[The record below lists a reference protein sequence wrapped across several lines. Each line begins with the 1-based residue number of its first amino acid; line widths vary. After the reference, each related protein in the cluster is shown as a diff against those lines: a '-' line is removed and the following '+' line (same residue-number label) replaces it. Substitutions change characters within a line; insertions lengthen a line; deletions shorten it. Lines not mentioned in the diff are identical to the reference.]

1 MTATITRRMDTGS
14 VARGARRLRRA
25 LVAAGLV
32 SLAAAPVLSVATSGP
47 AAAATAP
54 TSHTLNLSFL
64 QDPGQPP
71 DPDVYYAGE
80 GLLLTRNLYQGLLQ
94 YKAGTAD
101 KVVEPQLATSWTVS
115 KDGLTY
121 TFQLRHG
128 VTFHDGTP
136 FTSAAIAPDFA
147 RRAAVDGG
155 PAYMVSDVASV
166 ATPNP
171 YEAVITLKTPN
182 TAFLDYL
189 ASPYGPVMESPTA
202 LAANAG
208 ADNDQTYL
216 ETHDIGTGP
225 YTLTESKVGVM
236 YQMKEFPQ
244 YWGAKPYYTT
254 INMPVIDNLS
264 TEEIEFNDGQI
275 DAILHDLT
283 TSAIAQYTHNSKV
296 SVYNLPTLESETAY
310 VNENKGFLTTKQNRL
325 DLIEAVNSQALVAG
339 VFPGRATLPKQAGP
353 NGLLPPQY
361 GKQNIP
367 YDPSKLQK
375 LVKTLPSSEKTFT
388 VGYDTG
394 APDDQLLAEDIG
406 AELQADGLS
415 TKVVGYQT
423 SEIYA
428 SVGSATTA
436 AQASQPNMLIDY
448 FWPDTYNP
456 YTWTHINFD
465 PTGGLEY
472 LSCNVPNEEVL
483 DNQAVA
489 TGSDADYNKV
499 VENAVNSGCWLNI
512 ADKDDT
518 MVAQPWLKGIPQSH
532 IVADPEMLN
541 LATLHPGS

>member
-1 MTATITRRMDTGS
+1 MIGRFIQRVGAGRATT
-14 VARGARRLRRA
+14 LRRTLLSAA
-25 LVAAGLV
+25 LF
-32 SLAAAPVLSVATSGP
+32 SLGAAPVLSVATSSP
-47 AAAATAP
+47 ATAASFP

-80 GLLLTRNLYQGLLQ
+80 GLLLTRNLYQGLLT
-94 YKAGTAD
+94 YKSGTA
-101 KVVEPQLATSWTVS
+101 KRVLEPELATSWS
-115 KDGLTY
+115 LSSNGLTY
-121 TFQLRHG
+121 TFHLRHG
-128 VTFHDGTP
+128 VLFHDGTP
-136 FTSAAIAPDFA
+136 FTSAAIEPSFA

-166 ATPNP
+166 QTPDP
-171 YEAVITLKTPN
+171 YTAIITLTTPN
-182 TAFLDYL
+182 TAFLDLL
-189 ASPYGPVMESPTA
+189 ASPYGPAMESPTA

-208 ADNDQTYL
+208 SDHDQTYL

-225 YTLTESKVGVM
+225 YTLTEAKVGVA
-236 YQMKEFPQ
+236 YQLKAFPQ
-244 YWGAKPYYTT
+244 YWGPKPYYTT
-254 INMPVIDNLS
+254 VNLPVIDNLS
-264 TEEIEFNDGQI
+264 TEEIEFNEGQI

-283 TSAIAQYTHNSKV
+283 TSAIAQYTKNSKV
-296 SVYNLPTLESETAY
+296 SVYNLPTLQSETAY
-310 VNENKGFLTTKQNRL
+310 VNENKGFLTNKQNRL
-325 DLIEAVNSQALVAG
+325 DLIEAINSQALVAG
-339 VFPGRATLPKQAGP
+339 VFPGRATVPKQAGP
-353 NGLLPPQY
+353 NGLLPANY

-428 SVGSATTA
+428 SVGSASTA

-448 FWPDTYNP
+448 FWPDTYNT
-456 YTWTHINFD
+456 YTWTHISFD
-465 PTGGLEY
+465 PSGGLEY
-472 LSCNVPNEEVL
+472 MSCNVPGEAAL
-483 DNQAVA
+483 DDTAVQ
-489 TGSDADYNKV
+489 TGSNTDYNKV
-499 VENAVNSGCWLNI
+499 VESAVNSGCWFNI

-518 MVAQPWLKGIPQSH
+518 MVAQPWLKGIPQAH
-532 IVADPEMLN
+532 IVSQPEMLE
-541 LATLHPGS
+541 LATLHPG

>member
-1 MTATITRRMDTGS
+1 MIGRFTQGIGTGMVATRT
-14 VARGARRLRRA
+14 RRLRRA
-25 LVAAGLV
+25 LVGAALI
-32 SLAAAPVLSVATSGP
+32 SLSAAPVLSVATSGP
-47 AAAATAP
+47 AAAASFP

-94 YKAGTAD
+94 FESDTA
-101 KVVEPQLATSWTVS
+101 KRVLQPELATSWSVS
-115 KDGLTY
+115 ANGLSY
-121 TFQLRHG
+121 TLHLRHG
-128 VTFHDGTP
+128 VVFHDGTP

-147 RRAAVDGG
+147 RRAAVAGG

-166 ATPNP
+166 QTPDA
-171 YEAVITLKTPN
+171 YTAVINLTTPN
-182 TAFLDYL
+182 TAFLDFL
-189 ASPYGPVMESPTA
+189 AAPYGPVMESPTA

-208 ADNDQTYL
+208 SDNDQTYL

-225 YTLTESKVGVM
+225 YTLTESKVGVA
-236 YQMKEFPQ
+236 YQFKAFPQ
-244 YWGAKPYYTT
+244 YWGPKPYYTT

-264 TEEIEFNDGQI
+264 TEEIEFNGGQI
-275 DAILHDLT
+275 AAILHDLT

-310 VNENKGFLTTKQNRL
+310 VNENKGFLTTKANRL
-325 DLIEAVNSQALVAG
+325 ALIEAINSQALVAG
-339 VFPGRATLPKQAGP
+339 VFPGRATVPKQAGP
-353 NGLLPPQY
+353 NGLLPPQD

-367 YDPSKLQK
+367 YDPAKLQK
-375 LVKTLPSSEKTFT
+375 IVKSLPSSEKSFT

-436 AQASQPNMLIDY
+436 AEASQPNMLIDY

-465 PTGGLEY
+465 PSGGLEY
-472 LSCNVPNEEVL
+472 MSCNVSGEAAL
-483 DNQAVA
+483 DNEAVA
-489 TGSDADYNKV
+489 TGSNADYNTV
-499 VENAVNSGCWLNI
+499 VENAVNSGCWFNI

-518 MVAQPWLKGIPQSH
+518 MVAQPWLKGIPQGH
-532 IVADPEMLN
+532 IVADPEMLE
-541 LATLHPGS
+541 LAALHPG

>member
-1 MTATITRRMDTGS
+1 MIGSVTPRIPTGTATKAKRVRRGLAS
-14 VARGARRLRRA
+14 AA
-25 LVAAGLV
+25 LALLG
-32 SLAAAPVLSVATSGP
+32 AAPVISVATAAP
-47 AAAATAP
+47 AGAASFP

-64 QDPGQPP
+64 EDPGQPP

-94 YKAGTAD
+94 YKPGTA
-101 KVVEPQLATSWTVS
+101 KRVLEPELATSWTVS
-115 KDGLTY
+115 SNGLVY
-121 TFQLRHG
+121 TLKLRHG
-128 VTFHDGTP
+128 VLFHDGTP
-136 FTSAAIAPDFA
+136 FTSAAIEPDFA

-166 ATPNP
+166 QTPDLYTVVINLTTPN
-171 YEAVITLKTPN
+171 A
-182 TAFLDYL
+182 AFLDYL
-189 ASPYGPVMESPTA
+189 AAPYGPAMESPTA

-208 ADNDQTYL
+208 TDHDQTYL
-216 ETHDIGTGP
+216 QTHDIGTGP
-225 YTLTESKVGVM
+225 YTLTQAKVGVS
-236 YQMKEFPQ
+236 YQMKAFPQ
-244 YWGAKPYYTT
+244 YWGPKPYYTT
-254 INMPVIDNLS
+254 INMPVVDNLS

-283 TSAIAQYTHNSKV
+283 TSAIAQYTNNSKV

-310 VNENKGFLTTKQNRL
+310 INENKGFLTSKQARV
-325 DLIEAVNSQALVAG
+325 DLTEAINAKALLAG

-353 NGLLPPQY
+353 NGLLPAAD

-367 YDPSKLQK
+367 YDPTKLEN
-375 LVKTLPSSEKTFT
+375 LVKKLPSSQKSFT

-406 AELQADGLS
+406 AELQADGLK

-428 SVGSATTA
+428 SVGSASTA

-472 LSCNVPNEEVL
+472 LSCNVPGEAAL
-483 DNQAVA
+483 DDQAVE
-489 TGSDADYNKV
+489 TGSNSAYNKV
-499 VENAVNSGCWLNI
+499 VENAVSSGCWYNI

-532 IVADPEMLN
+532 IVADPEMLP
-541 LATLHPGS
+541 LAGLHPG

>member
-1 MTATITRRMDTGS
+1 MIGKVTARIPGDTTTRAKR
-14 VARGARRLRRA
+14 VWRG
-25 LVAAGLV
+25 
-32 SLAAAPVLSVATSGP
+32 LASAVLCLLGAAPVISVATAAP
-47 AAAATAP
+47 AGASSFP

-64 QDPGQPP
+64 EDPGQPP

-94 YKAGTAD
+94 YKAGTA
-101 KVVEPQLATSWTVS
+101 KRVLEPQLATSWTVS
-115 KDGLTY
+115 KSGLVY
-121 TFQLRHG
+121 TLKLRHG
-128 VTFHDGTP
+128 VVFHDGTP
-136 FTSAAIAPDFA
+136 FTSAAIEPAFA

-166 ATPNP
+166 QTPDPYTVVINLTTPNS
-171 YEAVITLKTPN
+171 
-182 TAFLDYL
+182 AFLDYL
-189 ASPYGPVMESPTA
+189 AAPYGPVMESPTA

-208 ADNDQTYL
+208 SDHDQTYL

-236 YQMKEFPQ
+236 YQMKAFAQ
-244 YWGAKPYYTT
+244 YWGPKPYYTT
-254 INMPVIDNLS
+254 INMPVVDNLS

-275 DAILHDLT
+275 DAVLHDLT
-283 TSAIAQYTHNSKV
+283 TSAIAQYTNSSKV
-296 SVYNLPTLESETAY
+296 KVYNLPTLESETAY
-310 VNENKGFLTTKQNRL
+310 VNENKGFLTSKSARL
-325 DLIEAVNSQALVAG
+325 DLIEAIDAKALVAG

-353 NGLLPPQY
+353 NGLLPPQF

-367 YDPSKLQK
+367 YDPSKLEK
-375 LVKTLPSSEKTFT
+375 LVKALPSSKRTFT

-394 APDDQLLAEDIG
+394 APDDQLLAEQIG

-436 AQASQPNMLIDY
+436 AQNSQPNMLIDY

-465 PTGGLEY
+465 PSGGLEY
-472 LSCNVPNEEVL
+472 LSCNVPGEAAL
-483 DNQAVA
+483 DDQAVA
-489 TGSDADYNKV
+489 TGSDSDYNKV
-499 VENAVNSGCWLNI
+499 VENAVESGCWYNI

-541 LATLHPGS
+541 LATLHPG

>member
-1 MTATITRRMDTGS
+1 MIGRTIHRMQAGTAGTRAGRS
-14 VARGARRLRRA
+14 RRLIVAGA
-25 LVAAGLV
+25 L
-32 SLAAAPVLSVATSGP
+32 SLLTAAPVMSVASSSP
-47 AAAATAP
+47 AGAASFP

-80 GLLLTRNLYQGLLQ
+80 GLLLTRNMYQGLLQ
-94 YKAGTAD
+94 YKSDTP
-101 KVVEPQLATSWTVS
+101 KRVLQPELATSWAVS
-115 KDGLTY
+115 KNGLVY
-121 TFQLRHG
+121 TLQLRHG

-155 PAYMVSDVASV
+155 PAYQVADVASV
-166 ATPNP
+166 TTPGP
-171 YEAVITLKTPN
+171 YTAVITLKTPN

-225 YTLTESKVGVM
+225 YTLTEAKVGVM
-236 YQMKEFPQ
+236 YQMKAFPQ
-244 YWGAKPYYTT
+244 YWGPKPYYTT

-296 SVYNLPTLESETAY
+296 SVYDLPTLESETAY
-310 VNENKGFLTTKQNRL
+310 INENKGFLTTKQNRQ
-325 DLIEAVNSQALVAG
+325 DLLEAINSQALVAG

-353 NGLLPPQY
+353 NGLLPPKY

-367 YDPSKLQK
+367 YDPAKLQK
-375 LVKTLPSSEKTFT
+375 LVKSLPSSEKTFT

-428 SVGSATTA
+428 SVGSASTA

-448 FWPDTYNP
+448 FWPDTYNT
-456 YTWTHINFD
+456 YTWTHISFD
-465 PTGGLEY
+465 PSGGLEY
-472 LSCNVPNEEVL
+472 MSCNVPGEAAL
-483 DNQAVA
+483 DDTAVA
-489 TGSDADYNKV
+489 TGSNAAYDKV
-499 VENAVNSGCWLNI
+499 VENAVSSGCWFNI

-518 MVAQPWLKGIPQSH
+518 MVAQPWLKGIPQAH
-532 IVADPEMLN
+532 IVADPEMLE
-541 LATLHPGS
+541 LAGLHPG

>member
-1 MTATITRRMDTGS
+1 MIRRSTNRTSTSLVKKGVRRVMAT
-14 VARGARRLRRA
+14 GAL
-25 LVAAGLV
+25 L
-32 SLAAAPVLSVATSGP
+32 SLAAAPVLSMASAAP
-47 AAAATAP
+47 ASAASFP

-80 GLLLTRNLYQGLLQ
+80 GLLLTRNMYQGLLQ
-94 YKAGTAD
+94 YKAGTA
-101 KVVEPQLATSWTVS
+101 KRVLIPELATSWSVS

-121 TFQLRHG
+121 TLHLRHG
-128 VTFHDGTP
+128 VLFHDGTP

-147 RRAAVDGG
+147 RRTAVAGG
-155 PAYMVSDVASV
+155 PSYMVAGVASV
-166 ATPNP
+166 ATPDP
-171 YEAVITLKTPN
+171 YTAVITLKAPN
-182 TAFLDYL
+182 SAFLDFL

-225 YTLTESKVGVM
+225 YTLSEAKVGVM
-236 YQMKEFPQ
+236 YQMKAFPQ
-244 YWGAKPYYTT
+244 YWGPKPYYTT

-275 DAILHDLT
+275 DAILHDMT
-283 TSAIAQYTHNSKV
+283 TSVIAQYTHSSKV
-296 SVYNLPTLESETAY
+296 KVYNLPTLESETAY
-310 VNENKGFLTTKQNRL
+310 LNENKGFLTTAKARL
-325 DLIEAVNSQALVAG
+325 DVDEAINATSLVAG
-339 VFPGRATLPKQAGP
+339 VFPGRGTVAKQAGP
-353 NGLLPPQY
+353 TGLLPAAD

-367 YDPSKLQK
+367 YDPSKLKK
-375 LVKTLPSSEKTFT
+375 LVASLPASQRNFT

-415 TKVVGYQT
+415 TKVQGYQT

-428 SVGSATTA
+428 SVGSTSA
-436 AQASQPNMLIDY
+436 AAETSQPNMLIDY
-448 FWPDTYNP
+448 FWPDTYNT

-465 PTGGLEY
+465 PSGGLEY
-472 LSCNVPNEEVL
+472 LSCNVPGEAAL
-483 DNQAVA
+483 DTQAVT
-489 TGSDADYNKV
+489 TGSIATYNKV
-499 VENAVNSGCWLNI
+499 VEHAVSSGCWFNI

-518 MVAQPWLKGIPQSH
+518 MVGQPWLEGIPQGH
-532 IVADPEMLN
+532 IVADPEMLM
-541 LATLHPGS
+541 LAGLHPG

>member
-1 MTATITRRMDTGS
+1 MTARITRRMHTGS
-14 VARGARRLRRA
+14 VAKGARGLRRA
-25 LVAAGLV
+25 LVSAGLV
-32 SLAAAPVLSVATSGP
+32 SLAAAPVLSVATSAP
-47 AAAATAP
+47 AAAASFP

-94 YKAGTAD
+94 YKSDTA
-101 KVVEPQLATSWTVS
+101 KRVLEPELATSWSVS
-115 KDGLTY
+115 KNGLVY

-128 VTFHDGTP
+128 VLFHDGTP

-155 PAYMVSDVASV
+155 PAYQVADVASV
-166 ATPNP
+166 TTPGL
-171 YEAVITLKTPN
+171 YTAVITLKTPN

-202 LAANAG
+202 LAANTG
-208 ADNDQTYL
+208 TDNDQTYL

-225 YTLTESKVGVM
+225 YTLTEAKVGVM
-236 YQMKEFPQ
+236 YQMKAYPQ
-244 YWGAKPYYTT
+244 YWGPKPYYTT

-283 TSAIAQYTHNSKV
+283 TSAIAQYKSNPKV
-296 SVYNLPTLESETAY
+296 SVYDLPTLESETAY
-310 VNENKGFLTTKQNRL
+310 VNENKGFLTTAKNRL
-325 DLIEAVNSQALVAG
+325 DLLEAINAKALVAG
-339 VFPGRATLPKQAGP
+339 VFPGRATVAKQAGP
-353 NGLLPPQY
+353 NGLLPPQD
-361 GKQNIP
+361 GKQDIP
-367 YDPSKLQK
+367 YDPTKLQK
-375 LVKTLPSSEKTFT
+375 LVKSLPSSERNFT

-423 SEIYA
+423 SEIYGA
-428 SVGSATTA
+428 VGSASTA
-436 AQASQPNMLIDY
+436 ASASQPNMLIDY
-448 FWPDTYNP
+448 FWPDTYNT
-456 YTWTHINFD
+456 YTWTHISFD

-472 LSCNVPNEEVL
+472 MSCNVPGEAAL
-483 DNQAVA
+483 DTEAVT
-489 TGSDADYNKV
+489 TGSDAVYNEVAEK
-499 VENAVNSGCWLNI
+499 AVQSGCWFNI

-518 MVAQPWLKGIPQSH
+518 MVAQPWLKGIPQVH
-532 IVADPEMLN
+532 IVADPEMLE
-541 LATLHPGS
+541 LDGLHPG

>member
-1 MTATITRRMDTGS
+1 MIGSHTTVGKMARRVILSGALMALAATPVLAVATAT
-14 VARGARRLRRA
+14 
-25 LVAAGLV
+25 
-32 SLAAAPVLSVATSGP
+32 P
-47 AAAATAP
+47 AAAASYP

-80 GLLLTRNLYQGLLQ
+80 GLLLTRNMYQGLLQ
-94 YKAGTAD
+94 YKAGTA
-101 KVVEPQLATSWTVS
+101 KRVLIPELATSWTVS
-115 KDGLTY
+115 PNGLTY

-128 VTFHDGTP
+128 VLFHDGTP

-166 ATPNP
+166 ATPSP
-171 YEAVITLKTPN
+171 YTAVITLKTPN
-182 TAFLDYL
+182 TAFLDFV

-208 ADNDQTYL
+208 SDNDQTYL

-225 YTLTESKVGVM
+225 YTLTEAKVGVA
-236 YQMKEFPQ
+236 YQMKAFPQ
-244 YWGAKPYYTT
+244 YWGPKPYYTT
-254 INMPVIDNLS
+254 INMPVIDDLS

-275 DAILHDLT
+275 DAILHDMT
-283 TSAIAQYTHNSKV
+283 TSVIAQYTHNPKV

-310 VNENKGFLTTKQNRL
+310 LNENKGFLTTAAARL
-325 DLIEAVNSQALVAG
+325 DVDEAIDAPSLVAG
-339 VFPGRATLPKQAGP
+339 IFPGRATVAKQAGP
-353 NGLLPPQY
+353 TGLLPTQY

-367 YDPSKLQK
+367 YDPSKLKK
-375 LVKTLPSSEKTFT
+375 LVASLPASQRTFV

-406 AELQADGLS
+406 AEFHALGLA

-423 SEIYA
+423 SEIYSA
-428 SVGSATTA
+428 VGSASTA
-436 AQASQPNMLIDY
+436 AGASQPNVLIDY
-448 FWPDTYNP
+448 FWPDTYNT

-472 LSCNVPNEEVL
+472 LSCNVPGEAAL
-483 DNQAVA
+483 DNQAVE
-489 TGSDADYNKV
+489 TGSLATFNKV
-499 VENAVNSGCWLNI
+499 VEHAVGSGCWFNI

-518 MVAQPWLKGIPQSH
+518 MVGQPWLKGIPQGH
-532 IVADPEMLN
+532 IVADPEMLM
-541 LATLHPGS
+541 LAGLHPG

>member
-1 MTATITRRMDTGS
+1 MIGRFIQK
-14 VARGARRLRRA
+14 VRGATPATGLGRG
-25 LVAAGLV
+25 LVSAALV
-32 SLAAAPVLSVATSGP
+32 SLAAVPVLSVATTAP
-47 AAAATAP
+47 AAAAAVP
-54 TSHTLNLSFL
+54 KSHTLSLSFL

-80 GLLLTRNLYQGLLQ
+80 GLLLTRNLYQGLLT
-94 YKAGTAD
+94 YKPGTAK
-101 KVVEPQLATSWTVS
+101 KVYEPQLATSWSVS
-115 KDGLTY
+115 SNGLAY
-121 TFQLRHG
+121 TLHLRHG
-128 VTFHDGTP
+128 VVFHDGTP
-136 FTSAAIAPDFA
+136 FTSAAIEPSFA
-147 RRAAVDGG
+147 RRAAVGGG

-166 ATPNP
+166 QTPDP
-171 YEAVITLKTPN
+171 YTAIINLTTPN

-189 ASPYGPVMESPTA
+189 AAPYGPAMESPTA

-236 YQMKEFPQ
+236 YQLTAFPQ
-244 YWGAKPYYTT
+244 YWGPKPYYTT
-254 INMPVIDNLS
+254 VNLPVIDNLS
-264 TEEIEFNDGQI
+264 TEEIEFNEGQI

-283 TSAIAQYTHNSKV
+283 TSAIAQYTKNSKV

-310 VNENKGFLTTKQNRL
+310 VNENKGFLTTKANRL
-325 DLIEAVNSQALVAG
+325 ALIEAINSQALVAG
-339 VFPGRATLPKQAGP
+339 VFPGRATVPKQAGP
-353 NGLLPPQY
+353 NGLLPSNE

-367 YDPSKLQK
+367 YDPSKLQALAKK
-375 LVKTLPSSEKTFT
+375 LPASEKSFT

-428 SVGSATTA
+428 SVGSASTA

-465 PTGGLEY
+465 PSGGLEY
-472 LSCNVPNEEVL
+472 MSCNVPGEAAL
-483 DNQAVA
+483 DDTAVQ
-489 TGSDADYNKV
+489 TGSNSDYNKV
-499 VENAVNSGCWLNI
+499 VENAVGSGCWFNI

-518 MVAQPWLKGIPQSH
+518 MVAQPWLKGIPQGH
-532 IVADPEMLN
+532 IVADPEMLE
-541 LATLHPGS
+541 LAALHPG

>member
-1 MTATITRRMDTGS
+1 MIGRATSWKPDGPATWTRK
-14 VARGARRLRRA
+14 VRLGLASAALA
-25 LVAAGLV
+25 LVG
-32 SLAAAPVLSVATSGP
+32 AAPVVSVATSAP
-47 AAAATAP
+47 ADAASFP

-64 QDPGQPP
+64 EDPGQPP

-94 YKAGTAD
+94 YKSGTD
-101 KVVEPQLATSWTVS
+101 KRVLQPQLATSWTVS
-115 KDGLTY
+115 KNGLVY
-121 TFQLRHG
+121 TLKLRHG
-128 VTFHDGTP
+128 VVFHDGTP
-136 FTSAAIAPDFA
+136 FTSAAVEPAFT

-166 ATPNP
+166 QAPDPYTVVINLTTPNS
-171 YEAVITLKTPN
+171 
-182 TAFLDYL
+182 AFLDYL
-189 ASPYGPVMESPTA
+189 AAPYGPVMESPTA

-208 ADNDQTYL
+208 TDHDQTYL

-225 YTLTESKVGVM
+225 YTLTQSKVGVS
-236 YQMKEFPQ
+236 YQMKAFSQ
-244 YWGAKPYYTT
+244 YWGPKPYYTT

-283 TSAIAQYTHNSKV
+283 TSAVAQYTANKKF

-310 VNENKGFLTTKQNRL
+310 LNENKGFLTSKAARV
-325 DLIEAVNSQALVAG
+325 DLTEAINAKALVAG

-353 NGLLPPQY
+353 NGLLPAAY

-367 YDPSKLQK
+367 YDPSKLEK
-375 LVKTLPSSEKTFT
+375 LVKKLPSSKRAFT

-428 SVGSATTA
+428 SVGSVTTA

-465 PTGGLEY
+465 PSGGLEY
-472 LSCNVPNEEVL
+472 MSCNVPGEAAL
-483 DNQAVA
+483 DNQAVQ
-489 TGSDADYNKV
+489 TGSNSAYNKV
-499 VENAVNSGCWLNI
+499 VANAVGSGCWYNI

-518 MVAQPWLKGIPQSH
+518 MVAQPWLKGIPQAH
-532 IVADPEMLN
+532 IVADPEMLE
-541 LATLHPGS
+541 LAGLHPG